1 MLVDTQQW
9 DVAAGLL
16 IAVEAGA
23 HYGSDASERLVLAA
37 TQALASELVTA
48 L

>member
-1 MLVDTQQW
+1 VLVDTKQW

-23 HYGSDASERLVLAA
+23 HFGSDAPERLVLAA
-37 TQALASELVTA
+37 TQALAAELVTA